1 MDNSNIFDR
10 GRIVKAK
17 YRKTEV
23 AIYDGNP
30 LIEALP
36 PVLDAARAG
45 QRISYFSKMDESSRT
60 APDHIRYHHIRS
72 YLKFFFPL
80 DIHLDLERRLSSA
93 VRMGYSERN
102 PLKKDHWKQMGNALD
117 SFDQYGDY
125 EDYNSTTA
133 FGFNVIGASGNG
145 KSQSFRRVLGL
156 YPQVI
161 YHREFENE
169 NFTETQLVW
178 LKLDCPF
185 DGSIKGLCINLFQA
199 IDAILHTNYQ
209 ENYIKGRSGTD
220 EMISSLARVAANHHL
235 GVLVI
240 DEIQRLSLAKSGGV
254 EKMLNFFVQIVNTIG
269 VPVCLV
275 GTFKAMPLFTG
286 NFSQARRGTGIIWD
300 RMSFDDEWA
309 VFFNSMWKY
318 EITRHITPESK
329 LYRLSEVLYEETQG
343 IIDLAIKAFIFAQE
357 RAIDDGS
364 ERITP
369 GIIRSVVRDKFKMLL
384 PALEAFRRKDKK
396 AMAKFEDAYS
406 GFVGEYLVNN
416 FNQTPIDERPLLS
429 SARIVGEMAREPEI
443 KNLLDESGET
453 VNSFFKK
460 DSSAVSSDKRN
471 METPLNE
478 AKSLKKRRVKEK
490 AVKGRTEG
498 VLPKILKDAQNADTV
513 VDSYQALEKAGFI
526 HSGDDLLSLNGEKT
540 IDENSDRGDKLK

>member
-1 MDNSNIFDR
+1 MDNSNIFDC

-36 PVLDAARAG
+36 SILDAARAG
-45 QRISYFSKMDESSRT
+45 QRISYFSKMDEGSRT

-161 YHREFENE
+161 YHREFE

-329 LYRLSEVLYEETQG
+329 LHRLSEVLYEETQG

-416 FNQTPIDERPLLS
+416 FNQIPTDELPLLS
-429 SARIVGEMAREPEI
+429 STRIVGEITQEPEI
-443 KNLLDESGET
+443 KNLLDKSVE
-453 VNSFFKK
+453 NINAFFKN
-460 DSSAVSSDKRN
+460 SSSNDPLDKTK
-471 METPLNE
+471 METFPNQSQP
-478 AKSLKKRRVKEK
+478 AKKRRVKKKNVKEK
-490 AVKGRTEG
+490 IEG
-498 VLPKILKDAQNADTV
+498 VLPKILKDAQDTETIADP
-513 VDSYQALEKAGFI
+513 YQLLEETGFI
-526 HSGDDLLSLNGEKT
+526 HSGDDLLSSNDDGES
-540 IDENSDRGDKLK
+540 ISENSDRGDKSK